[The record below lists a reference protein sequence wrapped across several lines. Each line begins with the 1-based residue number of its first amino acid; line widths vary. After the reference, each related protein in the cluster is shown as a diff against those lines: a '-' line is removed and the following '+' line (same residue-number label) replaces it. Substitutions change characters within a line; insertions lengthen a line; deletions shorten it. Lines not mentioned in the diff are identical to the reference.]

1 MLKELVRG
9 ADNKFIKLL
18 ECRELIVQF
27 QGIEQTVQG
36 NVSKNKWGNIQIYI
50 HNQGKLIVF

>member
-36 NVSKNKWGNIQIYI
+36 KVSKNKWWKYSNRYS
-50 HNQGKLIVF
+50 